1 MSRRW
6 TDEDVA
12 RLRERYPSTPTQEL
26 AEALGR
32 GVLAVHQKAH
42 SLGIKKDFDGR
53 FVDGQPGVCTRFQP
67 GTIPWNKGARM
78 PPTGRSAETQFKPG
92 QVPANRAP
100 IGTLR
105 INADGYLDRKI
116 SATGYPPADWC
127 ALHRL
132 VWIEAH
138 GPVPA
143 GHVVVFK
150 PGRRT
155 TQIEDITLDAVEL
168 VTRQEMMA
176 RNTVH
181 RYPKEVALAIQA
193 RGALVRQINKR
204 ADQ

>member
-6 TDEDVA
+6 TDEDVE

-26 AEALGR
+26 AEELGR
-32 GVLAVHQKAH
+32 GVLAVHQKAC

-67 GTIPWNKGARM
+67 GQM
-78 PPTGRSAETQFKPG
+78 
-92 QVPANRAP
+92 PANRAP

-116 SATGYPPADWC
+116 SSTGYPPADWC

-168 VTRQEMMA
+168 VTRQEQMA